1 MEKDKY
7 DIDRFVKAHN
17 YSYNTARKELKKGQK
32 ESHWMWYIF
41 PQVNGL
47 GYSYYADKYAIKNL
61 KEAEAY
67 FSNETLKA
75 HYMELCEILDALDAK
90 YVDDVF
96 PIPDDLKF
104 RSSLTLFFLVT
115 EEPLL
120 KKLLNKYFDGDM
132 CQHTVKTVKKWRETN
147 V

>member
-7 DIDRFVKAHN
+7 DIDRFVKAHS
-17 YSYNTARKELKKGQK
+17 YSYNAALKELKKGQK

-47 GYSYYADKYAIKNL
+47 GYSYYADKYAIKSL
-61 KEAEAY
+61 EEAEAY

-75 HYMELCEILDALDAK
+75 HYMELCGILDALDAK

-132 CQHTVKTVKKWRETN
+132 CQHTVKIVKKWRKTN
-147 V
+147 A